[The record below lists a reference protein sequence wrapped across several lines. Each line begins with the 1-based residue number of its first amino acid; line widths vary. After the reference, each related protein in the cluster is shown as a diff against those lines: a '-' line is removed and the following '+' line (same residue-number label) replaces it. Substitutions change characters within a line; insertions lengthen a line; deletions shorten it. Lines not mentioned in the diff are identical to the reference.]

1 MFGIVYLIT
10 NLLDGKQYVGQ
21 TTRTLEERF
30 SEHAQADSL
39 LGREIQRDGAE
50 NFSREILAECETPEE
65 LDAQERFYIKKLDCK
80 HPKGYN
86 LTDGGRRSRSSKTKV
101 EKQLDPRKEFF
112 LKMIGAKITYYRT
125 LRDMSQKELAK
136 RANMSVSSLSKIE
149 RGRYNDNVSVS
160 LLFDI
165 ADGLQIDITMLVTFS
180 DMEKSM
186 WWKPLSKD

>member
-10 NLLDGKQYVGQ
+10 NLLDDKQYVGQ

-30 SEHAQADSL
+30 SEHSEADSL
-39 LGREIQRDGAE
+39 LGRAIQRDGAE
-50 NFSREILAECETPEE
+50 NFSREVLAECETPEK

-86 LTDGGRRSRSSKTKV
+86 NTDGGRRSRSPKTKV

-125 LRDMSQKELAK
+125 LRDMSQKEPAK

>member
-1 MFGIVYLIT
+1 MFGIVYLVT

-30 SEHAQADSL
+30 SEHSEADSL
-39 LGREIQRDGAE
+39 LGRAIQRDSAE
-50 NFSREILAECETPEE
+50 NFSREVLAECETPEE

-86 LTDGGRRSRSSKTKV
+86 ANDGGRRLRSPKTKV

-112 LKMIGAKITYYRT
+112 LKIIGAKITYYRT